1 MTNQKQVLQ
10 TYMDI
15 ITMLKENLTRD
26 LLKANQAETITLD
39 DLNLQ
44 RVVALTTNLV
54 DQYGAQGYELLQRL
68 PTETTT
74 RRTKK

>member
-26 LLKANQAETITLD
+26 LLKANQTETIILD
-39 DLNLQ
+39 NLNLQ

-68 PTETTT
+68 PTETT